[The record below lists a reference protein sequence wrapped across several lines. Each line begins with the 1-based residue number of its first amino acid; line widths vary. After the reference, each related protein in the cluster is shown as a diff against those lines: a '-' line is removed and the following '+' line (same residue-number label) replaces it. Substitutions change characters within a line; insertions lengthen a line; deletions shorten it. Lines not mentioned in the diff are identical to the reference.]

1 MLDVPVYNPTGE
13 KVGSESLDPAQL
25 AKGGELNASL
35 LKQAIVMY
43 HANLRQ
49 GTKAQKTRAEVV
61 GSSRKLYRQ
70 KGTGRARTGN
80 LRNPIKRGGG
90 VAFAAKPRD
99 FRKAMPVKMRR
110 AARNQAILAR
120 AQSNDILIVDGLKLD
135 TPKTKTVASFLS
147 SIDIHKGCTLATAGR
162 DEMLLKSIRN
172 IPRAELLDVADLN
185 AFAVM
190 QRPKL
195 IFTADAFQQFK
206 AQLGGQPA
214 EVSAEAAQQADVT
227 AADAEATEGN

>member
-1 MLDVPVYNPTGE
+1 MLEVPIYNATGE

-25 AKGGELNASL
+25 VKNGELNPSL

-49 GTKAQKTRAEVV
+49 GTKAQKTRAEVI
-61 GSSRKLYRQ
+61 GSTRKLYRQ

-80 LRNPIKRGGG
+80 LRNPVKRGGG

-99 FRKAMPVKMRR
+99 FRKDMPTKMRR
-110 AARNQAILAR
+110 AARNQALLAR
-120 AQSNDILIVDGLKLD
+120 AQSSDIMIVDGLKLD
-135 TPKTKTVASFLS
+135 APKTKTVAAFLS
-147 SIDIHKGCTLATAGR
+147 AVDVHRGCTLATAGR

-172 IPRAELLDVADLN
+172 IPRAEMMNVTDLN
-185 AFAVM
+185 AWAIM

-195 IFTADAFQQFK
+195 IFTADAFAEFK
-206 AQLGGQPA
+206 SQLTAAKPS
-214 EVSAEAAQQADVT
+214 EISAEAASQHG
-227 AADAEATEGN
+227 ADAAETEGN

>member
-1 MLDVPVYNPTGE
+1 MLEVPIYNQAGE

-25 AKGGELNASL
+25 AKGGELNPSL

-61 GSSRKLYRQ
+61 GSTRKLFRQ

-80 LRNPIKRGGG
+80 LRNPVKRGCG

-99 FRKAMPVKMRR
+99 FRKAMPIKMRR

-120 AQSNDILIVDGLKLD
+120 ATSNDLLIVDGLKLEA
-135 TPKTKTVASFLS
+135 PKTKTVASFLS
-147 SIDIHKGCTLATAGR
+147 SIDIHKGCTLAIAGR
-162 DEMLLKSIRN
+162 DEMLLKSMRN
-172 IPRAELLDVADLN
+172 IPRAELMDVANLN

-195 IFTADAFQQFK
+195 IFTAEAFQQFK
-206 AQLGGQPA
+206 AQLAGQPV
-214 EVSAEAAQQADVT
+214 EVSAEAANQAD
-227 AADAEATEGN
+227 AAAEEAN